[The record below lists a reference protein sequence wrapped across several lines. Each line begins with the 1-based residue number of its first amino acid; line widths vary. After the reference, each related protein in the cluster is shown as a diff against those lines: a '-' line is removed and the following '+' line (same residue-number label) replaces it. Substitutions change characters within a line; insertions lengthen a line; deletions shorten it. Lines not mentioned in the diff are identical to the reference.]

1 MRSNFTPHK
10 SDQSF
15 QGEDRESTADESG
28 FKMKKQDAE
37 PGTLKY
43 EIRDKFP
50 EIYELAMSE
59 DLEENIF

>member
-1 MRSNFTPHK
+1 
-10 SDQSF
+10 
-15 QGEDRESTADESG
+15 
-28 FKMKKQDAE
+28 MKRDGAE

-50 EIYELAMSE
+50 EIYELAMAE